1 MLTAQAPLRTNLRST
16 YKALIHNHAQ
26 TILDD
31 EAFDLN
37 DEFLEPTKNQQTQVM
52 GQRIRFA
59 DNPGEMAKRVKV
71 DVLDFDGSF
80 DPNMF
85 VD

>member
-1 MLTAQAPLRTNLRST
+1 
-16 YKALIHNHAQ
+16 
-26 TILDD
+26 
-31 EAFDLN
+31 
-37 DEFLEPTKNQQTQVM
+37 M

-59 DNPGEMAKRVKV
+59 NNPREMAKRVKV
-71 DVLDFDGSF
+71 DMLDFDGSF